1 MTTWAAWIAAV
12 LVLTASGTAS
22 ASSVLLS
29 PNSCQGKNTLES
41 GLHRG
46 SSAVSAEGNRGCGD
60 YSSCDAAG
68 LFVAPVRPHGIDLE
82 ALRPTETVAA
92 HAAERP
98 YINSPHT
105 IRNIIESGTPRP
117 DPGGVPGALRW
128 DVPGSFRG
136 SEGTF
141 ELVIDP
147 ATNRVLHFLFRS
159 GRR

>member
-1 MTTWAAWIAAV
+1 MAAV
-12 LVLTASGTAS
+12 PCLVVNPALVVQGVLTVG
-22 ASSVLLS
+22 VGLS
-29 PNSCQGKNTLES
+29 QGLAAQAPLFALMST
-41 GLHRG
+41 
-46 SSAVSAEGNRGCGD
+46 GNVHGGNGGD
-60 YSSCDAAG
+60 
-68 LFVAPVRPHGIDLE
+68 APVRPHGIDLE
-82 ALRPTETVAA
+82 ALRPTGTVAA

-98 YINSPHT
+98 YINLPHT

-141 ELVIDP
+141 ELAIDL
-147 ATNRVLHFLFRS
+147 ATNRILHFLFRS